1 MQTGTRG
8 IPIAVGFP
16 LVRVRLPRLAFYA
29 AGVLL
34 AVVVLFPLLWALST
48 ALRPETELYV
58 YPPSLLPS
66 RWAWENFAKVWT
78 DERLHIA
85 LYFRNTVIYAV
96 TRTVLQV
103 ILSAMAGYVLARYQF
118 RGRELVLAAVVATV
132 MVPYQIKMV
141 PLFVMLKKVPLAG
154 GNDIFGNGGTG
165 WLDSFPGLILPGVVS
180 GYSIF
185 FLRQFFLTIPRELE
199 DAARIDGCNEFA
211 VFSRIILPLALPAI
225 VALTLFSVQF
235 AWSDFEWPLII
246 TSGERIKTLQLGL
259 AVFNSL
265 GEREVTLLM
274 AGSVLATA
282 PMVVLFVA
290 AQKYIATG
298 INVGVG
304 R

>member
-1 MQTGTRG
+1 M
-8 IPIAVGFP
+8 
-16 LVRVRLPRLAFYA
+16 RVRLPRLAFYA